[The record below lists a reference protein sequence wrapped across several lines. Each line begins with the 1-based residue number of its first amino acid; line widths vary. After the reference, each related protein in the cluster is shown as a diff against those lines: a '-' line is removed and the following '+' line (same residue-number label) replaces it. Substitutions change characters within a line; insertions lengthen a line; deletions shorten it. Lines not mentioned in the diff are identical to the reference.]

1 MSLFL
6 CPIVRGIFNVKSF
19 SHSLF
24 ITMTNFIFS
33 SSVQLNRH
41 LDILEEARETRLA
54 EIREE
59 ADRQINTLMEQIGE
73 VDLGEL
79 CLVEWDV

>member
-6 CPIVRGIFNVKSF
+6 CPIVRGFFNVESF

-41 LDILEEARETRLA
+41 LDILEEA
-54 EIREE
+54 
-59 ADRQINTLMEQIGE
+59 DRQITMLMAQIGE

-79 CLVEWDV
+79 GLVEWDV

>member
-1 MSLFL
+1 
-6 CPIVRGIFNVKSF
+6 
-19 SHSLF
+19 
-24 ITMTNFIFS
+24 MTNFIFS

-59 ADRQINTLMEQIGE
+59 ADRQITMLMEQIGE
-73 VDLGEL
+73 VDLGEWN
-79 CLVEWDV
+79 V

>member
-6 CPIVRGIFNVKSF
+6 CPIIRGIFNVKSF

-33 SSVQLNRH
+33 SSVKLNRH
-41 LDILEEARETRLA
+41 LDMLEEARETRLA

-59 ADRQINTLMEQIGE
+59 ADRQINMLMEQIGE

-79 CLVEWDV
+79 GLVEWDV